1 MKRKIEDKAKQEEF
15 YEKLKEQNDRTSYQK
30 GFIDGFSSA
39 CDILGVLF
47 RIK

>member
-1 MKRKIEDKAKQEEF
+1 MIKESDF
-15 YEKLKEQNDRTSYQK
+15 NEKENRTTYQK